1 MFFKWVA
8 YSPKAADFAN
18 SPACAPSVL
27 IFFINMMLFSAEK
40 EVPNCNKYMFEGQ
53 DTVQMIFV
61 LIALICIPWMLL
73 GKPIYLMTCGR
84 AHRVVSI

>member
-1 MFFKWVA
+1 
-8 YSPKAADFAN
+8 
-18 SPACAPSVL
+18 
-27 IFFINMMLFSAEK
+27 MMLFSAEK